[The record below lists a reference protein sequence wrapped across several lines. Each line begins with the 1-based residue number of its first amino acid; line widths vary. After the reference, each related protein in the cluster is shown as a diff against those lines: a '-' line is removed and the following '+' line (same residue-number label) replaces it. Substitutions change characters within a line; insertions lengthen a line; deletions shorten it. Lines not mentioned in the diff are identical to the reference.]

1 MKPMVRSTSE
11 AVPWAPPETWW
22 IITWEFGR
30 QKRLPGVPA
39 YQKDGTHGGRY
50 AQAICIYVTRDE
62 LHRIVNRETRRDGS
76 SGGVD
81 VDVDVFFRVS
91 HLKEQKL
98 GNDGIRHI
106 VVNSGADE
114 DNAVFQE
121 TGVNVKGSFAAAVLL
136 HHHGHIIGVCGG

>member
-1 MKPMVRSTSE
+1 MDHYVGVRQAE
-11 AVPWAPPETWW
+11 AFA
-22 IITWEFGR
+22 GSSR
-30 QKRLPGVPA
+30 S
-39 YQKDGTHGGRY
+39 QKDGTHGGRY